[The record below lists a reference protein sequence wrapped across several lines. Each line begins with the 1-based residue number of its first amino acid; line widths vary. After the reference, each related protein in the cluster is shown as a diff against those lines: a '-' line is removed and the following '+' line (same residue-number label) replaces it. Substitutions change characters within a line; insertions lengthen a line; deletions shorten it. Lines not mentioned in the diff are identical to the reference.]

1 MKKNYLL
8 VKYEDLIKNPLE
20 GFTEITNFISKVL
33 KIKFSKDQI
42 ENAVELSSFSNLK
55 KMEEKYGF
63 TESSTNNEGKRNK
76 FFYLGPKNDWREIL
90 ESKYSEEI
98 SKKYEFE
105 MRELGYL

>member
-8 VKYEDLIKNPLE
+8 VKYEDLIKNPLD

-98 SKKYEFE
+98 CKKYEFE
-105 MRELGYL
+105 MKELGYL

>member
-98 SKKYEFE
+98 SKKY
-105 MRELGYL
+105 

>member
-8 VKYEDLIKNPLE
+8 VKYEDLIKNPLD
-20 GFTEITNFISKVL
+20 GFTEITNFISQVL

-63 TESSTNNEGKRNK
+63 TESSTDNEGKRNK